1 MGGSPGSP
9 GNRAT
14 FAVLPRLFGD
24 SCANLFRAR
33 NPICL
38 RLIVLLL
45 LPLPLPPS
53 SLQPFP
59 ALSTM
64 KLHRIG
70 TGRRGGRA
78 ANYRDPSMIEW
89 SLLRAFWSNNV
100 SGSACAIVSRV
111 KGTETTF
118 PEILVCFDK
127 IPTFVVRYE
136 ATSFRYLVGIIS
148 VLLCAD

>member
-1 MGGSPGSP
+1 MGGSPGSL

-45 LPLPLPPS
+45 LPPPLSPS
-53 SLQPFP
+53 FPRRRAAVPRSLHHETPG
-59 ALSTM
+59 L
-64 KLHRIG
+64 
-70 TGRRGGRA
+70 GRGDGGRA

-100 SGSACAIVSRV
+100 SGSACAIVSRITRQKDNKNGV
-111 KGTETTF
+111 SGNPRVF
-118 PEILVCFDK
+118 LD
-127 IPTFVVRYE
+127 
-136 ATSFRYLVGIIS
+136 
-148 VLLCAD
+148 LLTKLRQQG